1 MKYSIVPVVISV
13 SEEYSKLAPRKSYID
28 GRDFTSAHEL
38 AEYLLHLQE
47 NAGIYIYIHPKL
59 DLVTT
64 RYSELHDLVN
74 KPQLPSYFILY
85 QYSI

>member
-47 NAGIYIYIHPKL
+47 NTGISIYLTFGINMYL
-59 DLVTT
+59 
-64 RYSELHDLVN
+64 
-74 KPQLPSYFILY
+74 
-85 QYSI
+85 

>member
-1 MKYSIVPVVISV
+1 MQNQGVIKTKHKQADKKNIYLDYINERFFLFMKYSIVPVVISV

-47 NAGIYIYIHPKL
+47 NAGIYTK
-59 DLVTT
+59 T
-64 RYSELHDLVN
+64 
-74 KPQLPSYFILY
+74 F
-85 QYSI
+85 

>member
-47 NAGIYIYIHPKL
+47 NAGIYRL
-59 DLVTT
+59 
-64 RYSELHDLVN
+64 N
-74 KPQLPSYFILY
+74 FWN
-85 QYSI
+85 

>member
-28 GRDFTSAHEL
+28 GRDFTSAHDL

-47 NAGIYIYIHPKL
+47 NAGILAITFFVKSQH
-59 DLVTT
+59 
-64 RYSELHDLVN
+64 S
-74 KPQLPSYFILY
+74 
-85 QYSI
+85 